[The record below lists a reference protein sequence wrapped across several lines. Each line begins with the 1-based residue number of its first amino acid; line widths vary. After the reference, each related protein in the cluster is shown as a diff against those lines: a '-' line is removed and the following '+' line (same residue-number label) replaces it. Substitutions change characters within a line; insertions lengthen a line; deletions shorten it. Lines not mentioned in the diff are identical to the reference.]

1 MTSLTLADIPR
12 CLLGLVPSS
21 ISSCSATGVPN
32 VTHVSQIHFVDDR
45 HVAVSNQFLGKTQ
58 RNILEFPYLSA
69 LVLDPDTGRQ
79 FVLDLAFVRAE
90 TSGPLFD
97 ELSDSIDAIASVFG
111 MQAVFRLRSADVYLV
126 TGLRQLA
133 DA

>member
-1 MTSLTLADIPR
+1 MSTLTLADIPR

-21 ISSCSATGVPN
+21 ISSCSASGVPN
-32 VTHVSQIHFVDDR
+32 VTHVSQIHGVDDR
-45 HVAVSNQFLGKTQ
+45 HVAVSNQFLSKTQ
-58 RNILEFPYLSA
+58 RNVQEHPYLSA
-69 LVLDPDTGRQ
+69 LVLDPGTGSQ
-79 FVLDLAFVRAE
+79 YVLDLEFVRAE

-126 TGLRQLA
+126 QGLRELTHV
-133 DA
+133 